1 MAALFSCHDFKK
13 KATIL
18 NSTKPGE
25 LNCWC
30 HPGAFW
36 FKLDDT
42 ISYTIIER
50 AYSVSRNSI
59 TGFMFLLLS
68 IFTLFVVSLLFSF
81 PWQGTVD
88 FIVFIIV
95 AIISYCGFYSVFIIL
110 FLWSWWSTIYFILSL
125 LFAFS
130 DGYCGFYSV
139 FITLY
144 DGYCRFYAVFIILFP
159 WWVLWILCCLYYSLS
174 MMGNVD
180 FMLPLL
186 FSFYDRVL
194 WTQKL

>member
-42 ISYTIIER
+42 ISYTIIEH

-59 TGFMFLLLS
+59 TGFMLLLLS

-88 FIVFIIV
+88 FIVFFFV
-95 AIISYCGFYSVFIIL
+95 SSISYCGFYSVFIISVSMMGSL
-110 FLWSWWSTIYFILSL
+110 FSFYDGVLWILFCLYYFLSAMGTVDFILSL
-125 LFAFS
+125 LFSFS
-130 DGYCGFYSV
+130 DG
-139 FITLY
+139 
-144 DGYCRFYAVFIILFP
+144 
-159 WWVLWILCCLYYSLS
+159 
-174 MMGNVD
+174 
-180 FMLPLL
+180 
-186 FSFYDRVL
+186 
-194 WTQKL
+194 

>member
-95 AIISYCGFYSVFIIL
+95 SSISYCGFYSVFIIL
-110 FLWSWWSTIYFILSL
+110 LLWWSTIYFILSL

-139 FITLY
+139 FIISVSMMGSLFSFY
-144 DGYCRFYAVFIILFP
+144 DG
-159 WWVLWILCCLYYSLS
+159 VLWILFCLYYSLS
-174 MMGNVD
+174 AMGTVD
-180 FMLPLL
+180 FILSLL
-186 FSFYDRVL
+186 FSFSDG
-194 WTQKL
+194 